1 MKLAGAM
8 GVGQKWLSVH
18 QTPLPFVL
26 VAEDE
31 ELVRLY
37 AADLL
42 TEAGYKVID
51 VASAEA
57 ALEAMAEQPN
67 IRVLFTDIQMP
78 GMLDGIQ
85 LARQDT
91 RAVAGRS
98 PVNARARFMHFA
110 RGLMRRTE
118 PGSITARSQ
127 LRRSRSLRRFS
138 GTSTTPRTAD
148 ASRPMRRS
156 LRRLTARS
164 RRSRRA

>member
-51 VASAEA
+51 VARAEA
-57 ALEAMAEQPN
+57 ALEAMAEEPN

-85 LARQDT
+85 LARRVHEKWPEVLLLITSGGRQPAKAEIADHGHFI
-91 RAVAGRS
+91 AKPYLPSDVLNEIVAMDNEADVRKGR
-98 PVNARARFMHFA
+98 
-110 RGLMRRTE
+110 
-118 PGSITARSQ
+118 
-127 LRRSRSLRRFS
+127 
-138 GTSTTPRTAD
+138 
-148 ASRPMRRS
+148 
-156 LRRLTARS
+156 
-164 RRSRRA
+164 

>member
-1 MKLAGAM
+1 MALGSSDPAP
-8 GVGQKWLSVH
+8 V
-18 QTPLPFVL
+18 VL

-78 GMLDGIQ
+78 GKLDGIQ
-85 LARQDT
+85 LARRVHQQWPEVLLLITSGGRQPATAEIADHGHFIAKPYLPT
-91 RAVAGRS
+91 DVLKEIVAMDS
-98 PVNARARFMHFA
+98 
-110 RGLMRRTE
+110 E
-118 PGSITARSQ
+118 
-127 LRRSRSLRRFS
+127 
-138 GTSTTPRTAD
+138 AD
-148 ASRPMRRS
+148 ARKGR
-156 LRRLTARS
+156 
-164 RRSRRA
+164 

>member
-51 VASAEA
+51 VARAEA
-57 ALEAMAEQPN
+57 ALEAMAEEPN

-78 GMLDGIQ
+78 GVLGGIQ
-85 LARQDT
+85 LARRIHEQWPDVLLLT
-91 RAVAGRS
+91 C
-98 PVNARARFMHFA
+98 NARARFMHLA

-118 PGSITARSQ
+118 PGKHYGQITAKA
-127 LRRSRSLRRFS
+127 LAIL
-138 GTSTTPRTAD
+138 TALLWD
-148 ASRPMRRS
+148 FHNATDGRCFPSYRRS
-156 LRRLTARS
+156 LKG
-164 RRSRRA
+164 

>member
-1 MKLAGAM
+1 MALGSSDPAP
-8 GVGQKWLSVH
+8 V
-18 QTPLPFVL
+18 VL

-57 ALEAMAEQPN
+57 ALEAIAEQPN

-85 LARQDT
+85 LARRVHEPWPDVLLLITSGGRQPATAEIADHGHFI
-91 RAVAGRS
+91 AKPYLPSDVLKEIVAMDS
-98 PVNARARFMHFA
+98 
-110 RGLMRRTE
+110 E
-118 PGSITARSQ
+118 
-127 LRRSRSLRRFS
+127 
-138 GTSTTPRTAD
+138 AD
-148 ASRPMRRS
+148 ARKGR
-156 LRRLTARS
+156 
-164 RRSRRA
+164 

>member
-8 GVGQKWLSVH
+8 GRWTKMALGSSDPAPV
-18 QTPLPFVL
+18 VL

-85 LARQDT
+85 LARRVHEQWPDVLLLIT
-91 RAVAGRS
+91 SGGRQPAKAEIADHGHFIAKPYLPSDVLNEIVAMDS
-98 PVNARARFMHFA
+98 
-110 RGLMRRTE
+110 E
-118 PGSITARSQ
+118 
-127 LRRSRSLRRFS
+127 
-138 GTSTTPRTAD
+138 AD
-148 ASRPMRRS
+148 ARKGR
-156 LRRLTARS
+156 
-164 RRSRRA
+164 